1 MSKIFPTFCDILIS
15 ERGKNMMEWNCNH
28 CSSQCLREME
38 DSVCVF
44 VKDFFHIS
52 SFPREKV
59 KIYWEKYRKLP
70 TLRFCLPEGRYL
82 VIRQVGP
89 LFRRLGHLC
98 YGMAEFQR
106 LVDCHWYS
114 WAGYYDYWNG
124 RLAIPPQYHSIRN
137 DGEFT
142 AAGYAI
148 VRGKSDWFDGEW
160 QKNYMLIDR
169 TGHNTS
175 GNIFQKIGMVDT
187 SDFSMFGPYDDLL
200 GYSVRMGTKYGF
212 ADYTGQLIVPCQYER
227 EIHLFPVAGRYQFVQ
242 WEEGH
247 GVVPLQEACH
257 EDDVLYQAIQRHFE
271 QEAKEQRPDP
281 LGESAEHF
289 LWETGLF
296 EEPIRKEQGRDPARP
311 NCRYFRVML
320 QPGRWAILR
329 CTWLESN

>member
-1 MSKIFPTFCDILIS
+1 
-15 ERGKNMMEWNCNH
+15 MMEWNCNH

-38 DSVCVF
+38 DSVCLF
-44 VKDFFHIS
+44 VKDFFRIS
-52 SFPREKV
+52 SFPREEV

-106 LVDCHWYS
+106 LVDFHWYS

-148 VRGKSDWFDGEW
+148 VRGKSDWFDGKW

-175 GNIFQKIGMVDT
+175 GNLFQEIGRIDA

-212 ADYTGQLIVPCQYER
+212 ADYTGQLLVPCEYEK
-227 EIHLFPVAGRYQFVQ
+227 EIHLV
-242 WEEGH
+242 
-247 GVVPLQEACH
+247 
-257 EDDVLYQAIQRHFE
+257 
-271 QEAKEQRPDP
+271 
-281 LGESAEHF
+281 
-289 LWETGLF
+289 
-296 EEPIRKEQGRDPARP
+296 
-311 NCRYFRVML
+311 RV
-320 QPGRWAILR
+320 
-329 CTWLESN
+329 

>member
-1 MSKIFPTFCDILIS
+1 
-15 ERGKNMMEWNCNH
+15 MMEWNCNH
-28 CSSQCLREME
+28 CSSQCLRKME

-44 VKDFFHIS
+44 MKDSFHIS
-52 SFPREKV
+52 PFPREEV
-59 KIYWEKYRKLP
+59 KLYWEKYRKLP
-70 TLRFCLPEGRYL
+70 TLRFCLPGGQYL
-82 VIRQVGP
+82 VARQVGP

-124 RLAIPPQYHSIRN
+124 RVAIPPQYHSIRN

-160 QKNYMLIDR
+160 QANYMLIDR

-175 GNIFQKIGMVDT
+175 GNIFQKIGRIDA
-187 SDFSMFGPYDDLL
+187 SAFSMFDPYDELL

-212 ADYTGQLIVPCQYER
+212 ADYTGQLLVPCQYEK

-242 WEEGH
+242 GEEGRS
-247 GVVPLQEACH
+247 VVPLPESGPD
-257 EDDVLYQAIQRHFE
+257 EDALYQAIQRHFE

-289 LWETGLF
+289 LWKTGLF
-296 EEPIRKEQGRDPARP
+296 EEPIRKEEGKDPARP

-329 CTWLESN
+329 CTWVESGQLPLRPDALQVVKQS